1 MKFVFNT
8 LVAIAMTLSTNTFA
22 AEPISPAARMPHAV
36 EVATF
41 KLKPDVTDSQLLA
54 LEARIRMGAIS
65 KQPGYISREL
75 GKDEASGVWLMVMRF
90 DTRKNMDAWL
100 ANLKTVPEMKEM
112 AGLLD
117 MSSMQMAFYQSLL

>member
-1 MKFVFNT
+1 MKFIFNT

-22 AEPISPAARMPHAV
+22 AEPISPAVRMPHAV

-41 KLKPDVTDSQLLA
+41 KLKLGATDSQLLE
-54 LEARIRMGAIS
+54 LEARIRKGAIAQ
-65 KQPGYISREL
+65 QPGFISREL

-100 ANLKTVPEMKEM
+100 VNLKTVPEMKEM

>member
-1 MKFVFNT
+1 MKFIFNT
-8 LVAIAMTLSTNTFA
+8 LVAIAMTLSTSTFA
-22 AEPISPAARMPHAV
+22 AEPISPAVRMPHAV

-41 KLKPDVTDSQLLA
+41 KLKPGATDDQLLE
-54 LEARIRMGAIS
+54 LEARIRKGAIS

-100 ANLKTVPEMKEM
+100 ADLKTVPEMKEM

-117 MSSMQMAFYQSLL
+117 MSSMQMALYQSLL

>member
-1 MKFVFNT
+1 MNWLFKILT
-8 LVAIAMTLSTNTFA
+8 ALAMTISINAFS
-22 AEPISPAARMPHAV
+22 AEPGVVPMQPNHCV

-41 KLKPDVTDSQLLA
+41 KLKPGATDGQLLE
-54 LEARIRMGAIS
+54 LEDRIRKGAIS

-75 GKDEASGVWLMVMRF
+75 GKDEATGMWLMVMRF

-117 MSSMQMAFYQSLL
+117 MSTMQMAFYQSLF

>member
-1 MKFVFNT
+1 MKWMFK
-8 LVAIAMTLSTNTFA
+8 ALSALALTFSICAFA
-22 AEPISPAARMPHAV
+22 AEPGVAPMQPNHCV

-41 KLKPDVTDSQLLA
+41 KLKPGATDGQLLE
-54 LEARIRMGAIS
+54 LEARIRKGAIA

-100 ANLKTVPEMKEM
+100 TNLKTVPEMKEM

-117 MSSMQMAFYQSLL
+117 MNSMQMAFYQSLL

>member
-1 MKFVFNT
+1 MQPN
-8 LVAIAMTLSTNTFA
+8 
-22 AEPISPAARMPHAV
+22 HCV

-41 KLKPDVTDSQLLA
+41 KLNPGAIDGQLLE
-54 LEARIRMGAIS
+54 LEARIRKGAIS

-112 AGLLD
+112 VSLLD
-117 MSSMQMAFYQSLL
+117 MSTMQMAFYQSLL

>member
-1 MKFVFNT
+1 MKFIFNA
-8 LVAIAMTLSTNTFA
+8 LVAIAMTLSINTFA
-22 AEPISPAARMPHAV
+22 TEPISPVVRMPHAV

-41 KLKPDVTDSQLLA
+41 KLKPGATDDQLME
-54 LEARIRMGAIS
+54 LEARIRKGAIS

-75 GKDEASGVWLMVMRF
+75 GKEEASGVWLMVMRF

-100 ANLKTVPEMKEM
+100 SNLKTVPEMKEM

-117 MSSMQMAFYQSLL
+117 MSSMQMALYQSLL

>member
-1 MKFVFNT
+1 MKFMFNT
-8 LVAIAMTLSTNTFA
+8 LVVIAMTLSTNTFS
-22 AEPISPAARMPHAV
+22 AEPIAPVARMPHAV

-41 KLKPDVTDSQLLA
+41 KLKPGATDGQLLE
-54 LEARIRMGAIS
+54 LEARIRKGTVS

-75 GKDEASGVWLMVMRF
+75 GKDEATGVWLMVMRF
-90 DTRKNMDAWL
+90 DTRKSMDAWL
-100 ANLKTVPEMKEM
+100 SNLKTVPEMKEM

>member
-1 MKFVFNT
+1 MKFIFNT
-8 LVAIAMTLSTNTFA
+8 LVVIAMTLSTNTFS
-22 AEPISPAARMPHAV
+22 AEHISPVVRKPHAV

-41 KLKPDVTDSQLLA
+41 KLKPGATDDQLLE
-54 LEARIRMGAIS
+54 LEARIRKGAIA

-90 DTRKNMDAWL
+90 DTRKNMEAWL
-100 ANLKTVPEMKEM
+100 TNLKTVPEMKEM

>member
-1 MKFVFNT
+1 MNLVFKVLAT
-8 LVAIAMTLSTNTFA
+8 LAVTLSINAFS
-22 AEPISPAARMPHAV
+22 AEPGVVPMQPNHCV

-41 KLKPDVTDSQLLA
+41 KLKPGATDGQLLE
-54 LEARIRMGAIS
+54 LEARIRKGAIS

-75 GKDEASGVWLMVMRF
+75 GKDEATGVWLMVMRF

-100 ANLKTVPEMKEM
+100 ANLKTAPEMKEM

-117 MSSMQMAFYQSLL
+117 IGSMQMTFYQSLL